1 MRTHGISQADRMQFW
16 WIKKGKAKR
25 RLPTRTTSD
34 TLLDQLLLL
43 LKLYGTLACLSATKD
58 QIQFGESVWSLP
70 LVLDFRRFPLW
81 DSIFAVLLLLV
92 NLGMQA
98 MFSGILLSDDFAG
111 AGVQVEEERENA
123 RRWRVSIAHDWR
135 YMDLSETSLVTR
147 VCQSDGALI
156 LSTPQAELIDQ
167 INSFL
172 GLGATDFEPGFLQP
186 GILLCSLCIL
196 HWSLCVYKEFR
207 SVWLALEA
215 VIMIPRASQSTI
227 IENRIASLSTPRLVV
242 VLVSFVMRIAIA
254 SIMLVA
260 GVNWLGRTTSITELM
275 LNAVALNSIMD
286 VDELLFAGF
295 IPVSV
300 QQSVRRLEPIKMK
313 YSRSRSQRESFGLF
327 LLLGATM
334 LVPYLVYLEPLT
346 AGMVSIK
353 WEMCGGNKTFVVA
366 SNPESQQIIGY
377 RTQEARN
384 DQEPTLIEIAV
395 DRHKFQEGGPA
406 EYIFF
411 SASRTQFN
419 ADIDEDMSAAA
430 GTAPFC
436 IETDALRPGAPFY
449 GDPIIEPIIH
459 ARMRSALVVLGHPPG
474 TSCENITHL
483 CSRPDARLLRLMCGD
498 TCGCTDPF
506 SSPWHKVPSQGCS
519 DACTVRTQNILAT
532 QPCEDQPAGDVWKEF
547 WDGYPAA
554 LAEFYGQNVSGAAIW
569 PMASNVMAQL
579 RVTGCSGLAVPELQM
594 EMITQTPWCQGH
606 EPRF

>member
-1 MRTHGISQADRMQFW
+1 
-16 WIKKGKAKR
+16 
-25 RLPTRTTSD
+25 
-34 TLLDQLLLL
+34 
-43 LKLYGTLACLSATKD
+43 
-58 QIQFGESVWSLP
+58 
-70 LVLDFRRFPLW
+70 
-81 DSIFAVLLLLV
+81 
-92 NLGMQA
+92 
-98 MFSGILLSDDFAG
+98 
-111 AGVQVEEERENA
+111 
-123 RRWRVSIAHDWR
+123 
-135 YMDLSETSLVTR
+135 MDLSETSLATR

-172 GLGATDFEPGFLQP
+172 GLGPTDFEPGFLQP

-215 VIMIPRASQSTI
+215 VIMTPRASRSTI
-227 IENRIASLSTPRLVV
+227 IENRLASLSTPRLVI
-242 VLVSFVMRIAIA
+242 VLMSFVLRIAIA

-313 YSRSRSQRESFGLF
+313 YSRSRSQCESFGLF

-334 LVPYLVYLEPLT
+334 LVPYLVYLEPLS
-346 AGMVSIK
+346 AGMISIK
-353 WEMCGGNKTFVVA
+353 WEMCGGNQTFVVA
-366 SNPESQQIIGY
+366 NNPESQQIVGY

-395 DRHKFQEGGPA
+395 DRHKFQEDGPP

-411 SASRTQFN
+411 SASRTLFN
-419 ADIDEDMSAAA
+419 ADIEDMSGAAER
-430 GTAPFC
+430 APFC

-449 GDPIIEPIIH
+449 GDLVIEPIIH

-474 TSCENITHL
+474 TSCENITQL

-532 QPCEDQPAGDVWKEF
+532 QPCEDQPTGDVWKEF
-547 WDGYPAA
+547 WDGYAAA
-554 LAEFYGQNVSGAAIW
+554 LAEFYGQNVSRAVIW

-579 RVTGCSGLAVPELQM
+579 RVTGCSGLGVPGLQV

-606 EPRF
+606 DRLFRPLAWLCPRSCGCVENPSSHCPVNCKANASG